1 MRRISNGIFDAPFIK
16 VDVEVTIPGSHNG
29 TPNITKTASKY
40 VVAPTAKKIATY
52 MTNQIFGSDIL
63 TGVEG
68 MNVSWIMPTLKES
81 FENAIYC
88 TESFI
93 QILIFEGRVYL
104 KFVPK
109 CQIFNLVQNF
119 DKVKSCSIIDETDD
133 GECRLERDMEF
144 FYEDGSE
151 MTVMAMTAFQ
161 KDRNGEF
168 FKMPLSSYNN
178 RYGTDWQEKYVLP
191 YRNLINIDTGEQFF
205 DDSKNLLEN
214 EMKVINV
221 LSDEIQKTRTRI
233 AATQHY
239 TTTDVVT
246 GWKPA
251 SSFQVETLSVNDL
264 HDYFTLLP
272 GDRDHQMF
280 EFLQGNIRVAD
291 YEQAFKFYDYQVI
304 QMAGL
309 SPASFGY
316 EKDAYMNVANVNLSG
331 NATDMTVE
339 AMKTQIT
346 PQIDSLFKN
355 IMLCQQSS
363 GFEQTIPEGMTW
375 DFGDNEK
382 FDDMKKLKVLSEV
395 QKVASIPYTERAK
408 IIQPILAKL
417 TDETDD
423 EAVENLVN
431 SHNAENEK
439 IGITYGRI

>member
-1 MRRISNGIFDAPFIK
+1 M
-16 VDVEVTIPGSHNG
+16 
-29 TPNITKTASKY
+29 
-40 VVAPTAKKIATY
+40 
-52 MTNQIFGSDIL
+52 
-63 TGVEG
+63 
-68 MNVSWIMPTLKES
+68 
-81 FENAIYC
+81 
-88 TESFI
+88 
-93 QILIFEGRVYL
+93 
-104 KFVPK
+104 
-109 CQIFNLVQNF
+109 
-119 DKVKSCSIIDETDD
+119 
-133 GECRLERDMEF
+133 
-144 FYEDGSE
+144 
-151 MTVMAMTAFQ
+151 
-161 KDRNGEF
+161 
-168 FKMPLSSYNN
+168 
-178 RYGTDWQEKYVLP
+178 
-191 YRNLINIDTGEQFF
+191 INIDTGEQFF

-291 YEQAFKFYDYQVI
+291 YEQAFKFYDYQII

-395 QKVASIPYTERAK
+395 QKVASIPYAERAK

>member
-16 VDVEVTIPGSHNG
+16 VDVEVTMPGSHNG
-29 TPNITKTASKY
+29 TPNITKTESKY

-63 TGVEG
+63 TGVAG

-178 RYGTDWQEKYVLP
+178 RYGTDWQ
-191 YRNLINIDTGEQFF
+191 
-205 DDSKNLLEN
+205 
-214 EMKVINV
+214 
-221 LSDEIQKTRTRI
+221 
-233 AATQHY
+233 
-239 TTTDVVT
+239 
-246 GWKPA
+246 
-251 SSFQVETLSVNDL
+251 
-264 HDYFTLLP
+264 
-272 GDRDHQMF
+272 
-280 EFLQGNIRVAD
+280 
-291 YEQAFKFYDYQVI
+291 
-304 QMAGL
+304 
-309 SPASFGY
+309 
-316 EKDAYMNVANVNLSG
+316 
-331 NATDMTVE
+331 
-339 AMKTQIT
+339 
-346 PQIDSLFKN
+346 
-355 IMLCQQSS
+355 
-363 GFEQTIPEGMTW
+363 
-375 DFGDNEK
+375 
-382 FDDMKKLKVLSEV
+382 
-395 QKVASIPYTERAK
+395 
-408 IIQPILAKL
+408 
-417 TDETDD
+417 
-423 EAVENLVN
+423 
-431 SHNAENEK
+431 
-439 IGITYGRI
+439 